1 MTKKVNISTTVGADV
16 AHVSQ
21 AVAGRLKEFRKHK
34 KLTLDELS
42 KRSGVSKG
50 MLVEIEKGY
59 ANPSIAILC
68 KISAS
73 LGVSVAD
80 FVNVSSRPTI
90 NIVGPEG
97 IPTLWNG
104 PHGGSA
110 KLLAG
115 TTGPS
120 MIELWRWHMLPG
132 ESYESS
138 GHPSGTYELIHVLEG
153 ELHLQV
159 GENDL
164 TIPCGSSAIAKT
176 EDSHSYSCLT
186 DKPVIFM
193 MAVSELH

>member
-1 MTKKVNISTTVGADV
+1 MTKKVNISTTIGADV

-21 AVAGRLKEFRKHK
+21 AVAGRLKEFRKHQ

-50 MLVEIEKGY
+50 MLVEIEKGF

-80 FVNVSSRPTI
+80 FVNVSSRPAI
-90 NIVGPEG
+90 NVIGPG
-97 IPTLWNG
+97 DIPTLWSG
-104 PHGGSA
+104 PFGGSA

-120 MIELWRWHMLPG
+120 MIELWRWEMFPG
-132 ESYESS
+132 EAYESA
-138 GHPSGTYELIHVLEG
+138 GHPSGTYELLHVLEG
-153 ELHLQV
+153 ELHLRV
-159 GENDL
+159 GDNEL
-164 TIPCGSSAIAKT
+164 TIPNGSSAIAET
-176 EDSHSYSCLT
+176 ENSHSYSCLA
-186 DKPVIFM
+186 DNPVIFM